1 MLLQVQDAQKWRECP
16 NKIIAAEPLSWC
28 QPNDI
33 AEGNGSMRKRKR
45 GTFTELEVEKE
56 KEFSLVELYKS
67 NNINEIILD
76 KEKGETVLD
85 PQELLKNL
93 KGWTVEK
100 RKRQENNGNPRIDK
114 IYRHP
119 KSKRTLR
126 SLVEV
131 KKFIKENSYVR
142 KASESDEGGSQDA
155 QDEQSN
161 IYLQLFKR
169 LEETLTENGAQQTC
183 NSSSWSEQ
191 RKVYSE
197 PKTARGTTFKSDGT
211 MDLSLHSHRPLHY
224 QERMN
229 EKWKGETQSHQSDS
243 SKGQVFTDL
252 MRFDGQECVRTF
264 GVGPSPCDVS
274 VATSSSA
281 NLTSLDEIKM
291 MVQSQVEARVAEKV
305 SHYEKNQREMAERME
320 IMRRLL
326 LLRGLLPPSQ

>member
-1 MLLQVQDAQKWRECP
+1 MQ
-16 NKIIAAEPLSWC
+16 
-28 QPNDI
+28 
-33 AEGNGSMRKRKR
+33 GNGSMRKRKR

-56 KEFSLVELYKS
+56 KEFNLLELYKS

-85 PQELLKNL
+85 PQELLKYL

-119 KSKRTLR
+119 KSKRILR

-131 KKFIKENSYVR
+131 KKFVKENSYIR
-142 KASESDEGGSQDA
+142 KASKKDEGSSQVSLNFNLQDA

-169 LEETLTENGAQQTC
+169 LEETLTKNGAQQTC

-191 RKVYSE
+191 RKVYGE
-197 PKTARGTTFKSDGT
+197 PKTARGTTFKSHG
-211 MDLSLHSHRPLHY
+211 MVDLSLHRPL
-224 QERMN
+224 
-229 EKWKGETQSHQSDS
+229 QSDS
-243 SKGQVFTDL
+243 SKEQVFTDL
-252 MRFDGQECVRTF
+252 MRSNGQECVRTF

-274 VATSSSA
+274 VASSPSIS
-281 NLTSLDEIKM
+281 LTSLDEIKM
-291 MVQSQVEARVAEKV
+291 MVQSQVGARVAQEVAEKV
-305 SHYEKNQREMAERME
+305 SRYEKTQREMAERME
-320 IMRRLL
+320 SMHRLL
-326 LLRGLLPPSQ
+326 LLGGLLPPSQ